1 MKFCTNC
8 GNKLE
13 PNARFCNKCGMKIPE
28 STTSNK
34 QSEMTTNVQDRKES
48 KRTYVAPPKPNV
60 IASKEHH
67 YKNKTKK
74 PIGRIL
80 IISIVILALIAALA
94 YAILH
99 FTHIGETQ
107 NDTENNNNTQQTQQA
122 QPNNQNESKNNETT
136 NHSKN
141 VKIDVL
147 TDSFHSD
154 FMTKPHLNGYD
165 GFNIGDSKKD
175 IEDKFGDPSDYIN
188 VDGLKTAKYG
198 DMAVTYDKHKKVERV
213 YVAPSNITVE
223 AFKSFF
229 NEPDEE
235 NGDTWYYDADK
246 NNGFTIKVYIDG
258 QYIQAIENIDQK

>member
-13 PNARFCNKCGMKIPE
+13 PNARFCTKCGAKIPE

-34 QSEMTTNVQDRKES
+34 QSETKSNLKQSADS
-48 KRTYVAPPKPNV
+48 
-60 IASKEHH
+60 
-67 YKNKTKK
+67 NKTYIAPTKPKYVTPRKQKRKK
-74 PIGRIL
+74 KKSIGW
-80 IISIVILALIAALA
+80 IIFITIVILALIAALA

-99 FTHIGETQ
+99 FTHIGDNQ
-107 NDTENNNNTQQTQQA
+107 NETENNNNTEQTQQA
-122 QPNNQNESKNNETT
+122 QPNNQNESNSNSTG

-147 TDSFHSD
+147 SEDFHSD
-154 FMTKPHLNGYD
+154 FMTKPHINGYD
-165 GFNIGDSKKD
+165 GFNIDNSKQD

-188 VDGLKTAKYG
+188 VDGQKTAKYG

-213 YVAPSNITVE
+213 YVAPSNITVD

-229 NEPDEE
+229 NEPEE
-235 NGDTWYYDADK
+235 EDGDTWYYDADK
-246 NNGFTIKVYIDG
+246 NNGFTIKVYTDG
-258 QYIQAIENIDQK
+258 QYIQAIENIDQQ